1 MNNFHRI
8 LLWENIIQQM
18 WNLKVRVQNIVI
30 LHETFSEKAEP
41 RAVKKKH
48 GHRKGSTDWGP
59 QIFKTVEK
67 KYEPFLSIRAAET
80 FSYERENAMDDLREQ
95 ISSFQN
101 SGTVKNKIRDVV
113 GATYSLWSCRKMR
126 SFKDYGIWYLS
137 QDINM
142 SRVCT
147 RWVPRSDKCKN
158 ILETLNVIQ
167 IVDAVLTVSCFLV
180 RFWG

>member
-1 MNNFHRI
+1 
-8 LLWENIIQQM
+8 
-18 WNLKVRVQNIVI
+18 
-30 LHETFSEKAEP
+30 
-41 RAVKKKH
+41 
-48 GHRKGSTDWGP
+48 
-59 QIFKTVEK
+59 
-67 KYEPFLSIRAAET
+67 
-80 FSYERENAMDDLREQ
+80 MDDLREQ

-113 GATYSLWSCRKMR
+113 GATYSLWSCTKMR